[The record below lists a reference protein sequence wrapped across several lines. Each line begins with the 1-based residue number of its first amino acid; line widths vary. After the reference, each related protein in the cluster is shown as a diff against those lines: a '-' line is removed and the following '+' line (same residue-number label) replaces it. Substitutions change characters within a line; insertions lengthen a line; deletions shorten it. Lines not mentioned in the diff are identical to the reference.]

1 MRILILETGCKSK
14 ILSRGFTLIEVL
26 VVILIIGITTTLIT
40 LNFSSLNSI
49 EKQSNTIDK
58 RFSYLTEESIITG
71 KVIGWYAT
79 NSSHYAAYLSNNNP
93 KDDSEYFLEP
103 SWTDNSSI
111 KKIYFDKYK
120 TNNFPIILSV
130 AESSPGYEAG
140 LKSNDIVIKI
150 NGDNTQDFRKRSTL
164 LETLDIKYRF
174 IER

>member
-1 MRILILETGCKSK
+1 VRILILETGCKSK
-14 ILSRGFTLIEVL
+14 IISRGFTLIEVL

-93 KDDSEYFLEP
+93 KDDSEYFLET

-111 KKIYFDKYK
+111 KKIFKYADG
-120 TNNFPIILSV
+120 TNVELGND
-130 AESSPGYEAG
+130 
-140 LKSNDIVIKI
+140 KSNKPILIFYPSGENSGGTLELHYSDFIQKITIKNNANI
-150 NGDNTQDFRKRSTL
+150 QNEITT
-164 LETLDIKYRF
+164 Y
-174 IER
+174 